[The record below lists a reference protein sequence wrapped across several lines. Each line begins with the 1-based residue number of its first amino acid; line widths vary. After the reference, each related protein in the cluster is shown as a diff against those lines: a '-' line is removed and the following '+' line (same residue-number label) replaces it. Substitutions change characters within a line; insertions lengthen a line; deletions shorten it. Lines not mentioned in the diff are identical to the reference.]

1 MKITP
6 AKKKAKLLVSRN
18 AKKNMKYK
26 CWLSPR
32 TRAMIFNKYIT
43 PVVRWFGL
51 DVFGT
56 PVKKG
61 DLVYWPIWDS
71 VPKEYQVSNG
81 EPITEV
87 GSRGFFLSSLYDDP
101 DDCDE
106 FYPYTELGKSIFL
119 CEEDVEKWIKK
130 NGHIPP
136 KPLWYECGML

>member
-1 MKITP
+1 MKYTT
-6 AKKKAKLLVSRN
+6 AKKKAKRLIARN
-18 AKKNMKYK
+18 AKEHTNKKYK
-26 CWLSPR
+26 FSPK
-32 TRAMIFNKYIT
+32 TRAMIFNKCIS
-43 PVVRWFGL
+43 PLVQWLGL

-61 DLVYWPIWDS
+61 DLVYWPVWDS
-71 VPKEYQVSNG
+71 VPKEYEVSSG

-106 FYPYTELGKSIFL
+106 FYPYSDIGKSIFL
-119 CEEDVEKWIKK
+119 CEEDVKKWIKK

-136 KPLWYECGML
+136 KPLWYE

>member
-1 MKITP
+1 MKLTT
-6 AKKKAKLLVSRN
+6 AKNKAKRLISRN
-18 AKKNMKYK
+18 TSNHSQMK
-26 CWLSPR
+26 CRISPN
-32 TRAMIFNKYIT
+32 TRAMIFNKWIT
-43 PVVRWFGL
+43 PLVHWLGL

-71 VPKEYQVSNG
+71 VPKEYEVSNG

-87 GSRGFFLSSLYDDP
+87 GSRGFFLSSLYYGP

-106 FYPYTELGKSIFL
+106 FYPYSEIGKSIFL

-136 KPLWYECGML
+136 EPLWF

>member
-1 MKITP
+1 MKYTV
-6 AKKKAKLLVSRN
+6 AKKKAKLLIARN
-18 AKKNMKYK
+18 AKEHTNKK
-26 CWLSPR
+26 CKFSPK
-32 TRAMIFNKYIT
+32 TRAMIFNKCIS
-43 PVVRWFGL
+43 PLVQWLGL

-61 DLVYWPIWDS
+61 DLVYWPVWDS
-71 VPKEYQVSNG
+71 VPKEYEVSSG

-106 FYPYTELGKSIFL
+106 FYPYSDIGKSIFL

-136 KPLWYECGML
+136 KPLWF